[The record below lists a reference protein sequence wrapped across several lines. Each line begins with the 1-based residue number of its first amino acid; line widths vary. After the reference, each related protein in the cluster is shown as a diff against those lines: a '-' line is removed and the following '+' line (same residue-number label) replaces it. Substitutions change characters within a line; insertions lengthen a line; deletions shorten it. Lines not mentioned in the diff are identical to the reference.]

1 MERYKLR
8 RIMSFEL
15 GQTIGEYEFVD
26 IVNSSRSSV
35 AYKVRNT
42 LAQRFELLRV
52 LRQIQEDPEKRD
64 RFTREIKVLARIN
77 HPNIVSFFHA
87 TQLDGELVLTTELV
101 EGSTLAERMEVGR
114 LPIALALE
122 YVIKVLG
129 ALEYAHS
136 HDVIHRD
143 VTPENIIIT
152 TDGDVKLT
160 GFGLAKTHTD
170 PQLTQ
175 AGKMLGSLHYISPE
189 QVKGLPTIDA
199 RTDIYAIG
207 VILYELVTGRK
218 PFPSDSQFEVMF
230 AHVNANPA
238 SPDQVN
244 PEVPAALSE
253 LILKAMAK
261 EPADRFQKAAE
272 FRRQLESVLHAEPSD
287 AATAIARAEIPPAA
301 SAAVQDTP
309 ARTLPERTSNPAS
322 MVWAGILV
330 VAFLLTVLLFIL
342 SMRRG

>member
-1 MERYKLR
+1 MQRYKLR

-26 IVNSSRSSV
+26 IVNSSRSSI

-199 RTDIYAIG
+199 RTDIYAVG

-218 PFPSDSQFEVMF
+218 PFPGDSQFEVMF

-244 PEVPAALSE
+244 PEVPPALSE

-261 EPADRFQKAAE
+261 EPADRFQTAAE
-272 FRRQLESVLHAEPSD
+272 FRRQLGSVLHAESSVG
-287 AATAIARAEIPPAA
+287 AAIARAEIPAAA
-301 SAAVQDTP
+301 SAAVQETP
-309 ARTLPERTSNPAS
+309 VATLPEAKSNPAS

-330 VAFLLTVLLFIL
+330 VAFLLTVVLFIL